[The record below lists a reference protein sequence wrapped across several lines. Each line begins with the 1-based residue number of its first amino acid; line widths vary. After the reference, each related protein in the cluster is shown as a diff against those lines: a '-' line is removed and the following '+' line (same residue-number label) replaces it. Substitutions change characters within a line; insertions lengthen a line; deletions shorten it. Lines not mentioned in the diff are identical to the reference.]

1 MGAFSD
7 LHISIQERKTK
18 PQEWA
23 VLLSDQSRPAQVW
36 AVLGDSRGF
45 YLLENPKTK
54 ETRLEESSDCW
65 IVA

>member
-7 LHISIQERKTK
+7 LHISIQDRKAK

-23 VLLSDQSRPAQVW
+23 VLLDDQNRPAQLW
-36 AVLGDSRGF
+36 AVLGDTKGF

-54 ETRLEESSDCW
+54 ETRLEAFQDCW
-65 IVA
+65 IIA